1 MIESEHRPTQ
11 VRVNLDAIVGN
22 LEQVMMRLPNKTEA
36 FAVIKANAYGHGAV
50 AVAKKLSSKVAGF
63 CVSNLDEAL
72 ELRWAGIEDPILIL
86 GIVPPHFLPLAHQL
100 NISVTVASLEWL
112 EQVRNV
118 NADLS
123 GLAVHLKVDTGMGRI
138 GFRSEEEI
146 LQALDLLGSLEF
158 DLEGIFTHF
167 ATADEADDRQFQE
180 QLASFNACLALL
192 PTLPRWIHA
201 SNSATSIWHADTV
214 FNMVRLGN
222 IIYGM
227 NPSGT
232 TLDLPFPVEPALS
245 LVSEIVHV
253 KQVQAGTVIGYGATY
268 TSPEKEWIAT
278 IPIGYAD
285 GMMRSLQGFHVLV
298 DGQACEIVGRISM
311 DQITIR
317 LPHYYPIGEK
327 VTLIG
332 RDQEASITVQDWAAY
347 IGTINYEIV
356 CLLTDR
362 LPRIFDTLRKSN
374 SDLVDLI

>member
-1 MIESEHRPTQ
+1 MIESEHRPTH
-11 VRVNLDAIVGN
+11 VLVHLDAIVGN
-22 LEQVMMRLPNKTEA
+22 LEQVMTRLPSRTAA

-72 ELRWAGIEDPILIL
+72 ELRRAGIEDPILIL
-86 GIVPPHFLPLAHQL
+86 GIVPPRFLQLAHQL

-112 EQVRNV
+112 EQVRNLDV
-118 NADLS
+118 DLS

-138 GFRSEEEI
+138 GFRGAGEI
-146 LQALDLLGSLEF
+146 LQALDFLHDLEVE
-158 DLEGIFTHF
+158 LEGIFTHF
-167 ATADEADDRQFQE
+167 ATADEVEERQFQE
-180 QLASFNACLALL
+180 QLACFKTYLALL
-192 PTLPRWIHA
+192 PSMPRWIHA

-227 NPSGT
+227 NPSGSV
-232 TLDLPFPVEPALS
+232 LDLPFSVEPALS

-268 TSPEKEWIAT
+268 TSSEKEWIAT

-285 GMMRSLQGFHVLV
+285 GMMRRLQGFHVLV
-298 DGQACEIVGRISM
+298 DGQVCEIVGRISM

-317 LPHYYPIGEK
+317 LPQYYPIGDK

-332 RDQEASITVQDWAAY
+332 QDKENSIAVQDWADY
-347 IGTINYEIV
+347 VGTINYEIV

-362 LPRIFDTLRKSN
+362 LPRIFE
-374 SDLVDLI
+374 

>member
-1 MIESEHRPTQ
+1 MIESEHRPTH

-22 LEQVMMRLPNKTEA
+22 LEQVMTRLPNRTEA
-36 FAVIKANAYGHGAV
+36 FAVVKANAYGHGAV

-72 ELRWAGIEDPILIL
+72 ELRRAGIEDPILIL
-86 GIVPPHFLPLAHQL
+86 GIVSPRFLQLAHQL

-112 EQVRNV
+112 EQV
-118 NADLS
+118 ASLDLDLT
-123 GLAVHLKVDTGMGRI
+123 GLAVHLKLDTGMGRI
-138 GFRSEEEI
+138 GIRSEEEI
-146 LQALDLLGSLEF
+146 LQALDLLGTLEF

-167 ATADEADDRQFQE
+167 ATADEVNDRQFQE
-180 QLASFNACLALL
+180 QLASFKTYLALL
-192 PTLPRWIHA
+192 PSLPRWIHA

-227 NPSGT
+227 NPSGSV
-232 TLDLPFPVEPALS
+232 LDLPFPVEPALS

-253 KQVQAGTVIGYGATY
+253 KQVQTGTVIGYGATY
-268 TSPEKEWIAT
+268 TSSETEWIAT
-278 IPIGYAD
+278 VPIGYAD
-285 GMMRSLQGFHVLV
+285 GMVRNLQGFHVLV
-298 DGQACEIVGRISM
+298 DGQSCEIVGRISM

-317 LPHYYPIGEK
+317 LPQYYPIGEK

-332 RDQEASITVQDWAAY
+332 QDKENSIAVQDWADY
-347 IGTINYEIV
+347 VGTINYEIV

-362 LPRIFDTLRKSN
+362 LPRIFE
-374 SDLVDLI
+374 

>member
-11 VRVNLDAIVGN
+11 ARINVDAIVGN
-22 LEQVMMRLPNKTEA
+22 LEQVMAHLPNKTAA
-36 FAVIKANAYGHGAV
+36 FAVVKANAYGHGAV

-72 ELRWAGIEDPILIL
+72 ELRRAGIEDPILIL
-86 GIVPPHFLPLAHQL
+86 GIVPPRFLPMAHQL

-167 ATADEADDRQFQE
+167 ATADEVEERQFQD
-180 QLASFNACLALL
+180 QLACFKTYLALL
-192 PTLPRWIHA
+192 PSLPRWVHA

-245 LVSEIVHV
+245 LVSEIVHI
-253 KQVQAGTVIGYGATY
+253 KQVPSGTPIGYGATY
-268 TSPEKEWIAT
+268 TSSEEEWIAT
-278 IPIGYAD
+278 VPIGYAD
-285 GMMRSLQGFHVLV
+285 GMMRRLQGFHVLV

-317 LPHYYPIGEK
+317 LPQYYQMGEK

-332 RDQEASITVQDWAAY
+332 QDKENSIAVQDWADY
-347 IGTINYEIV
+347 VGTINYEIV

-362 LPRIFDTLRKSN
+362 LPRM
-374 SDLVDLI
+374 VE